1 MISEVQHRSGRDEPL
16 SISYLGVLYGG
27 IRNPSPLYHAI
38 RLSSLSPRD
47 IRLKFY
53 GAPPQ
58 EVLPLATSLGVAD
71 FVDVMPRVSFQESIS
86 VQRQSDVLLLL
97 QSSEDERNVPAK
109 LFEYFAARRPILGIG
124 LDSGVPARL
133 IRNRNAGY
141 YGSDPDGIAR
151 QLRAWIG
158 EKRASGI
165 PNTPELALQGL
176 ARKDQLKNLEE
187 FLRDFVRQGH
197 AGG

>member
-1 MISEVQHRSGRDEPL
+1 
-16 SISYLGVLYGG
+16 
-27 IRNPSPLYHAI
+27 
-38 RLSSLSPRD
+38 
-47 IRLKFY
+47 
-53 GAPPQ
+53 
-58 EVLPLATSLGVAD
+58 
-71 FVDVMPRVSFQESIS
+71 MPRVSFQESIS